1 MGLNGSPPGSRF
13 EPYLLF
19 LAVEQPE
26 GCGFRLR
33 PFWRPVWGR
42 VATAFDRLR
51 RGGWHRVFE
60 CFGLAA
66 RCGCGVGEEL
76 MSVAF
81 WSPKGGS
88 GVSSVAAM
96 TGATLSQQGRAVRL
110 VDLCGELPALF
121 GLDEPVEGLASWSIE
136 FEASGGDFDD
146 LSVELDP
153 ALSMVARGLGRLRS
167 DLLGGLFR
175 WVESSPADVVVDA
188 GTLWPDDESA
198 SWPTRSAL
206 VTAADLSVLVTRPLL
221 LVDAAG
227 DADEH
232 NDAAAPGLRGAGRR
246 GGARA
251 DPRRLRAGLAGAG
264 GRRGSG
270 GAGDRGCG

>member
-1 MGLNGSPPGSRF
+1 MV
-13 EPYLLF
+13 
-19 LAVEQPE
+19 AQ
-26 GCGFRLR
+26 
-33 PFWRPVWGR
+33 GR
-42 VATAFDRLR
+42 V
-51 RGGWHRVFE
+51 
-60 CFGLAA
+60 
-66 RCGCGVGEEL
+66 
-76 MSVAF
+76 
-81 WSPKGGS
+81 

-96 TGATLSQQGRAVRL
+96 TGVTLSQQGRAVRL

-206 VTAADLSVLVTRPLL
+206 VTAADLSVLVTRPCFLSMRRAMQMSTTTPL
-221 LVDAAG
+221 RPDCAVLVVEAGRELTRVDCERVLRVPVVAEVPVEPEIAAAVDAG
-227 DADEH
+227 TVLTRTP
-232 NDAAAPGLRGAGRR
+232 AAVAVELTRLVTDRSWWDRHQGWDGPEGKLYRWLRQ
-246 GGARA
+246 RA
-251 DPRRLRAGLAGAG
+251 V
-264 GRRGSG
+264 
-270 GAGDRGCG
+270 